1 MQIINVVIYYKFS
14 FKGIVPVNSA
24 IFFVLSNTLVSFYAN
39 CFVRYPFKEKYA
51 YIYMTC
57 IWGYWFRFFPYI
69 RCINSF
75 WWVYH
80 GTLCRLFCTF
90 LCVNPLCRL
99 NICTFLCVNLLCKLN
114 ICTFLCV
121 NPLCKLNIIIFIS
134 VWGFSC
140 LSVFIISLVG
150 LLGVALIPIMQKVF
164 YNHLLQFLVALAVG
178 ALSGDALLHLIPHVS

>member
-1 MQIINVVIYYKFS
+1 MQI
-14 FKGIVPVNSA
+14 
-24 IFFVLSNTLVSFYAN
+24 VLLDILSKKNMHI
-39 CFVRYPFKEKYA
+39 
-51 YIYMTC
+51 YIYIYTTC

-90 LCVNPLCRL
+90 LCVNPLC
-99 NICTFLCVNLLCKLN
+99 KLN
-114 ICTFLCV
+114 IS
-121 NPLCKLNIIIFIS
+121 IFIS

-140 LSVFIISLVG
+140 LSVVITSLVG
-150 LLGVALIPIMQKVF
+150 LLGVAVIPIMHKVF